1 MYYVPGKRQTILFS
15 ATIDDKVKNL
25 ARLALRNNPIII
37 STNDEKQSTV
47 VGLQQGYVFDAL
59 YKMN

>member
-59 YKMN
+59 YKIN